1 MERIVET
8 GLAIAI
14 RDSLVIGGGV
24 KEGEAPWKGSV
35 PVESFRFR

>member
-24 KEGEAPWKGSV
+24 NGRRGSV
-35 PVESFRFR
+35 EGIRAR